1 MTNEEKKVLEE
12 ELKLNTLSKKNIN
25 RLYRYGIINNLVIA
39 VLMFIILLISLINN
53 DKLTHF
59 TELNAF
65 FSTGKLSLI
74 IYYLF
79 IVISLFS
86 SLGIALFNIIN
97 IIMVKDWY
105 NKCYKIYSFTDII
118 QFIVNTIVILLFA
131 MNFILTP
138 CTISGGSMD
147 PTLHNNEKV
156 LVWNLFYEPEN
167 DDIIVFDAGTS
178 YYVKRVVANE
188 EDIILYDV
196 ESLKLMVNGEFVE
209 KISYNEYKNIYNSIY
224 NDNKIVYEFNVPKDK
239 VLVLGD
245 NRGNSNDSR
254 DFGFIDEYDILG
266 TVIFRI
272 YPFGKFGVVR

>member
-12 ELKLNTLSKKNIN
+12 ELQLNTLSKKNIN
-25 RLYRYGIINNLVIA
+25 KLYRYGVINNLIFTA
-39 VLMFIILLISLINN
+39 IMFIILLISLINN
-53 DKLTHF
+53 EKLAHF

-65 FSTGKLSLI
+65 FSSGKTSLF

-79 IVISLFS
+79 ITLSLIS
-86 SLGIALFNIIN
+86 SLGIAFYNIIN
-97 IIMVKDWY
+97 ILLGKDWFK
-105 NKCYKIYSFTDII
+105 KCYKIYSFTDII
-118 QFIVNTIVILLFA
+118 QFIMNTIVILLFS

-147 PTLHNNEKV
+147 PTLHDGQKV

-178 YYVKRVVANE
+178 YYVKRVVAKEDDIVRYNTNTNE
-188 EDIILYDV
+188 LF
-196 ESLKLMVNGEFVE
+196 VNDKFVE
-209 KISYNEYKNIYNSIY
+209 KLTNNEFKIIYNSIF
-224 NDNKIVYEFNVPKDK
+224 NQEQIIYEFTVPLDK

-272 YPFGKFGVVR
+272 YPFSKFGVVR

>member
-12 ELKLNTLSKKNIN
+12 ELKLNALSKKNIK
-25 RLYRYGIINNLVIA
+25 RLYKYGVLNNLIIA
-39 VLMFIILLISLINN
+39 VVMFVILLISLINN
-53 DKLTHF
+53 DKLAHF

-65 FSTGKLSLI
+65 FSSGKMSLF

-79 IVISLFS
+79 IVISLAT
-86 SLGIALFNIIN
+86 SLGIALYNLCNILLGKN
-97 IIMVKDWY
+97 WY
-105 NKCYKIYSFTDII
+105 LKCYKIYSFTDII
-118 QFIVNTIVILLFA
+118 QFIINTIVILLFT

-147 PTLHNNEKV
+147 PTLHDGQKV
-156 LVWNLFYEPEN
+156 LVWNLLYEPDN

-178 YYVKRVVANE
+178 YFVKRVVAKE
-188 EDIILYDV
+188 EDIVKYDDSSNVLY
-196 ESLKLMVNGEFVE
+196 VNDIYIE
-209 KISYNEYKNIYNSIY
+209 KISIFEYETIYKSIY
-224 NDNKIVYEFNVPKDK
+224 NDQIIFEFKVPKDK